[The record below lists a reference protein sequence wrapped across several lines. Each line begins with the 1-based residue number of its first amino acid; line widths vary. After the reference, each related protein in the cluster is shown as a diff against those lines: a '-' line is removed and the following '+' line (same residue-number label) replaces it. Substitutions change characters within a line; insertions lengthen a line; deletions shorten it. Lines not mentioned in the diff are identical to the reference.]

1 MLARALLLGLL
12 ALASISSQAWA
23 TGPAYYPPG
32 GSGSG
37 VVANT
42 CSAGD
47 FFTAVDGSGNFTC
60 STASGSGDV
69 TAVGDCASGA
79 CFDGTSGNSIQFEG
93 STADAFETTLTATDP
108 TADRTITMPNRTG
121 QMALEK
127 VVNLYDYAVCDGT
140 NEATGIQAAIT
151 AACALGPGGTLY
163 VPADTCVYGS
173 TLTLC
178 SGLAIVGSDSTERVA
193 YPTAQPHELSYS
205 GTGTAIDAQSLSGVR
220 LSGLLLRATSASFA
234 GPLVDA
240 DGTGYL
246 YIERVMMTAATQAGA
261 ATCALLS
268 LNNAT
273 DVSVD
278 GSAFYRCGYA
288 IKGRA
293 LSSDFSNVVR
303 LNHNAFYEAEACS
316 VQNIGDAWEF
326 TNNKWQQQ
334 GATDNESDLICHGAG
349 ICSEGVTFTGN
360 MSVDQPSGPTNGQ
373 FIFCG
378 SGVSISGNYIG
389 GNTTQDGVLFDEQ
402 CDGCSVQGNWFGFLD
417 EAVKFSGTGSSASNG
432 VIVLGNDYDT
442 VTTKVGGTRPGG
454 SIMQE
459 NTGGYIVN
467 ETGDIWLNVDTDANS
482 GAGTMVIGS
491 NLTST
496 NATHQFDFTEAY
508 ANFRRGNDLRF
519 YDADDSNYVEAT
531 VGTVNITSNK
541 TLTIPDATGTMCV
554 SAAAPLTLNATT
566 GDLTTTADPVSI
578 KGVAVTDTSG
588 VDFVEG
594 TGITITSNTG
604 VSPDTATLAA
614 TLGTAIDTSEITDG
628 TIAFADVNSTQ
639 TLAGNPANG
648 ASSVWIGT
656 TGLIWEGATSDNF
669 ETLLVAA
676 DTTAS
681 DKTITLPNET
691 GTVCTTGSICAGTVQ
706 YQAGLSGGDVTTT
719 SGGASAT
726 IATGAV
732 TTGKI
737 LDATIAQV
745 DIDDTQTLAGNPA
758 NGDSSVWFAT
768 TGLIWEGATSNS
780 NEGLLVAADV
790 GGDRT
795 WTLPD
800 ASGTIA
806 VSAST
811 PLTLNATTGNL
822 TIADAAADSSTKG
835 AVTFPSTHFTCT
847 SGTCSLLASPTFGAA
862 SGTSYTWTW
871 DLSSGTDPSLI
882 FSTGAVALGSST
894 GLYGSTSS
902 SGDLNLFSTTH
913 ATKGQINLDDQVDL
927 WPSVADLTTGNN
939 NTAVRFNSSTFDIS
953 GRAVFSLLSASSTT
967 TMTGTLSGNLF
978 PYYLGLD
985 FSPTTTVTGDALS
998 ASYQYAV
1005 RMGGT
1010 STTTAA
1016 THLPIAGGFL
1026 HNRTYTTSQV
1036 NGWVLGN
1043 TYALDDQPIFTQT
1056 SASGTQQMSGHYSLY
1071 HHPSFN
1077 SNGSNPSGFTAAND
1091 FSILHGNVYTAAA
1104 GNTLTITARGG
1115 LKYDAYTTSGSGTV
1129 VVTDDTAV
1137 TCGALGVPGTQAAC
1151 IKSAIQAD
1159 AKRYFLKDT
1168 GGAQSSLAG
1177 KFTTYNNITTAGTGL
1192 PIITGESGVSA
1203 TKTADFTA
1211 LSYTPPATAG
1221 RYRVEQVITTTS
1233 GTNTG
1238 SFQCTVDY
1246 VDSQGTTHTA
1256 DLMPMVNQTGLWATA
1271 LPVVAGASKE
1281 WHCGPTYI
1289 TINNSATAI
1298 VLKVDVTT
1306 GTVNYTVAASVEQ
1319 LG

>member
-1 MLARALLLGLL
+1 MIQRAVILAALLFFPT
-12 ALASISSQAWA
+12 AAHA
-23 TGPAYYPPG
+23 TGPACCGGG
-32 GSGSG
+32 GSSIS
-37 VVANT
+37 ANSCSVPGDFATGIATDGTLT
-42 CSAGD
+42 CSTPSGGGNVSNTGTPANNQIAVWTDATTIEGDPKLTLSGSSLTLGDSAVDAGFTLATGLTGGTDPQID
-47 FFTAVDGSGNFTC
+47 FTNGQVDCANCRFTLTGGTKVIPDAGGGGVATRVPYWSDTDTLTDEAAFAYDSSTNTLTVTNVTGNASTASTASDLSNAGIDAVLPDIDGFGLSINTGTTPDELQLAPGEVTGPQVWGDGSGTMSWTFNTGITDPVIDFYNT
-60 STASGSGDV
+60 GVVDV
-69 TAVGDCASGA
+69 T
-79 CFDGTSGNSIQFEG
+79 GTLQMNTVPVVTTTG
-93 STADAFETTLTATDP
+93 SQTLT
-108 TADRTITMPNRTG
+108 N
-121 QMALEK
+121 K
-127 VVNLYDYAVCDGT
+127 
-140 NEATGIQAAIT
+140 
-151 AACALGPGGTLY
+151 
-163 VPADTCVYGS
+163 
-173 TLTLC
+173 TLT
-178 SGLAIVGSDSTERVA
+178 T
-193 YPTAQPHELSYS
+193 PT
-205 GTGTAIDAQSLSGVR
+205 I
-220 LSGLLLRATSASFA
+220 ASF
-234 GPLVDA
+234 
-240 DGTGYL
+240 
-246 YIERVMMTAATQAGA
+246 
-261 ATCALLS
+261 
-268 LNNAT
+268 
-273 DVSVD
+273 
-278 GSAFYRCGYA
+278 
-288 IKGRA
+288 
-293 LSSDFSNVVR
+293 
-303 LNHNAFYEAEACS
+303 
-316 VQNIGDAWEF
+316 
-326 TNNKWQQQ
+326 
-334 GATDNESDLICHGAG
+334 
-349 ICSEGVTFTGN
+349 
-360 MSVDQPSGPTNGQ
+360 
-373 FIFCG
+373 
-378 SGVSISGNYIG
+378 
-389 GNTTQDGVLFDEQ
+389 
-402 CDGCSVQGNWFGFLD
+402 
-417 EAVKFSGTGSSASNG
+417 
-432 VIVLGNDYDT
+432 
-442 VTTKVGGTRPGG
+442 
-454 SIMQE
+454 
-459 NTGGYIVN
+459 
-467 ETGDIWLNVDTDANS
+467 
-482 GAGTMVIGS
+482 
-491 NLTST
+491 T
-496 NATHQFDFTEAY
+496 NATHNHTNA
-508 ANFRRGNDLRF
+508 AGG
-519 YDADDSNYVEAT
+519 
-531 VGTVNITSNK
+531 GT
-541 TLTIPDATGTMCV
+541 L
-554 SAAAPLTLNATT
+554 
-566 GDLTTTADPVSI
+566 
-578 KGVAVTDTSG
+578 
-588 VDFVEG
+588 
-594 TGITITSNTG
+594 
-604 VSPDTATLAA
+604 
-614 TLGTAIDTSEITDG
+614 
-628 TIAFADVNSTQ
+628 
-639 TLAGNPANG
+639 TLAGSAFPNQ
-648 ASSVWIGT
+648 GT
-656 TGLIWEGATSDNF
+656 TTTVLHGNAAGNPSWGQVSNSDLAGSISVSK
-669 ETLLVAA
+669 TLLTDGAGILLSTDTLSTASTEANFLANAA
-676 DTTAS
+676 SVTCSSSPGKLIVDTTAE
-681 DKTITLPNET
+681 TLAYCDGAVGSTQKWAALGNDSGESTAAANNSVALTTDTT
-691 GTVCTTGSICAGTVQ
+691 GNYAAGDAEAGNATGLACTTCV
-706 YQAGLSGGDVTTT
+706 D
-719 SGGASAT
+719 AT
-726 IATGAV
+726 DIATGAV

-953 GRAVFSLLSASSTT
+953 GNAVFSLLSAGSTT
-967 TMTGTLSGNLF
+967 TMTGTLSGILF

-985 FSPTTTVTGDALS
+985 FSPTTTVTGDSLS

-1043 TYALDDQPIFTQT
+1043 AYALDDQPIFTQT

-1077 SNGSNPSGFTAAND
+1077 SNGSNPSGFTVTND

-1238 SFQCTVDY
+1238 SFQCTVGY

>member
-1 MLARALLLGLL
+1 MLWN
-12 ALASISSQAWA
+12 S
-23 TGPAYYPPG
+23 G
-32 GSGSG
+32 GG
-37 VVANT
+37 VTAKT

-127 VVNLYDYAVCDGT
+127 VVNLYDYAACDGT

-334 GATDNESDLICHGAG
+334 GATDNESDLICHGGG

-648 ASSVWIGT
+648 ASSVWFGT
-656 TGLIWEGATSDNF
+656 TGLIWEGSTSDTN
-669 ETLLVAA
+669 EGLLVSSDVTA
-676 DTTAS
+676 DRTW
-681 DKTITLPNET
+681 TLPNET
-691 GTVCTTGSICAGTVQ
+691 GTICTTGSVCSG
-706 YQAGLSGGDVTTT
+706 YQASI
-719 SGGASAT
+719 SYQSAT
-726 IATGAV
+726 ATN
-732 TTGKI
+732 
-737 LDATIAQV
+737 QS
-745 DIDDTQTLAGNPA
+745 A
-758 NGDSSVWFAT
+758 N
-768 TGLIWEGATSNS
+768 I
-780 NEGLLVAADV
+780 
-790 GGDRT
+790 
-795 WTLPD
+795 
-800 ASGTIA
+800 
-806 VSAST
+806 
-811 PLTLNATTGNL
+811 
-822 TIADAAADSSTKG
+822 
-835 AVTFPSTHFTCT
+835 
-847 SGTCSLLASPTFGAA
+847 
-862 SGTSYTWTW
+862 
-871 DLSSGTDPSLI
+871 
-882 FSTGAVALGSST
+882 
-894 GLYGSTSS
+894 GST
-902 SGDLNLFSTTH
+902 NL
-913 ATKGQINLDDQVDL
+913 I
-927 WPSVADLTTGNN
+927 
-939 NTAVRFNSSTFDIS
+939 
-953 GRAVFSLLSASSTT
+953 AS
-967 TMTGTLSGNLF
+967 
-978 PYYLGLD
+978 
-985 FSPTTTVTGDALS
+985 
-998 ASYQYAV
+998 
-1005 RMGGT
+1005 
-1010 STTTAA
+1010 
-1016 THLPIAGGFL
+1016 
-1026 HNRTYTTSQV
+1026 
-1036 NGWVLGN
+1036 
-1043 TYALDDQPIFTQT
+1043 
-1056 SASGTQQMSGHYSLY
+1056 
-1071 HHPSFN
+1071 
-1077 SNGSNPSGFTAAND
+1077 
-1091 FSILHGNVYTAAA
+1091 
-1104 GNTLTITARGG
+1104 
-1115 LKYDAYTTSGSGTV
+1115 
-1129 VVTDDTAV
+1129 
-1137 TCGALGVPGTQAAC
+1137 
-1151 IKSAIQAD
+1151 
-1159 AKRYFLKDT
+1159 
-1168 GGAQSSLAG
+1168 
-1177 KFTTYNNITTAGTGL
+1177 
-1192 PIITGESGVSA
+1192 
-1203 TKTADFTA
+1203 
-1211 LSYTPPATAG
+1211 ATAG
-1221 RYRVEQVITTTS
+1221 RYRICGFITLTTAAGTSSTLPALAIGWTDVTDSNVKAFGMTTASTANLTSLSPGNCTLIDAKGSTAITYSTS
-1233 GTNTG
+1233 GYASNPAAAMK
-1238 SFQCTVDY
+1238 FKVY
-1246 VDSQGTTHTA
+1246 LTA
-1256 DLMPMVNQTGLWATA
+1256 EAM
-1271 LPVVAGASKE
+1271 
-1281 WHCGPTYI
+1281 
-1289 TINNSATAI
+1289 
-1298 VLKVDVTT
+1298 
-1306 GTVNYTVAASVEQ
+1306 
-1319 LG
+1319 

>member
-1 MLARALLLGLL
+1 MLWN
-12 ALASISSQAWA
+12 S
-23 TGPAYYPPG
+23 G
-32 GSGSG
+32 GG
-37 VVANT
+37 VTAKT

-79 CFDGTSGNSIQFEG
+79 CFDGTTG
-93 STADAFETTLTATDP
+93 TTLTFKNATSGTIAVTP
-108 TADRTITMPNRTG
+108 VAGALGTRTISLPAETG
-121 QMALEK
+121 T
-127 VVNLYDYAVCDGT
+127 VCT
-140 NEATGIQAAIT
+140 TGSI
-151 AACALGPGGTLY
+151 
-163 VPADTCVYGS
+163 
-173 TLTLC
+173 C
-178 SGLAIVGSDSTERVA
+178 SGAVT
-193 YPTAQPHELSYS
+193 YQ
-205 GTGTAIDAQSLSGVR
+205 
-220 LSGLLLRATSASFA
+220 A
-234 GPLVDA
+234 GPLSGDVVTSGAVATIQANSVALTTDTTGNYAAGDA
-240 DGTGYL
+240 
-246 YIERVMMTAATQAGA
+246 EAG
-261 ATCALLS
+261 
-268 LNNAT
+268 NAT
-273 DVSVD
+273 GVACTDCV
-278 GSAFYRCGYA
+278 
-288 IKGRA
+288 A
-293 LSSDFSNVVR
+293 LTTETTGNYV
-303 LNHNAFYEAEACS
+303 
-316 VQNIGDAWEF
+316 
-326 TNNKWQQQ
+326 
-334 GATDNESDLICHGAG
+334 ATITAGAG
-349 ICSEGVTFTGN
+349 ISGSSSTEGGTPTIAFDYTNTLASNSLAASNCV
-360 MSVDQPSGPTNGQ
+360 MSSS
-373 FIFCG
+373 G
-378 SGVSISGNYIG
+378 SGGILCEG
-389 GNTTQDGVLFDEQ
+389 
-402 CDGCSVQGNWFGFLD
+402 
-417 EAVKFSGTGSSASNG
+417 
-432 VIVLGNDYDT
+432 
-442 VTTKVGGTRPGG
+442 
-454 SIMQE
+454 
-459 NTGGYIVN
+459 
-467 ETGDIWLNVDTDANS
+467 
-482 GAGTMVIGS
+482 
-491 NLTST
+491 
-496 NATHQFDFTEAY
+496 
-508 ANFRRGNDLRF
+508 
-519 YDADDSNYVEAT
+519 
-531 VGTVNITSNK
+531 
-541 TLTIPDATGTMCV
+541 
-554 SAAAPLTLNATT
+554 
-566 GDLTTTADPVSI
+566 TTADGI
-578 KGVAVTDTSG
+578 ETFITVTD
-588 VDFVEG
+588 
-594 TGITITSNTG
+594 
-604 VSPDTATLAA
+604 P
-614 TLGTAIDTSEITDG
+614 
-628 TIAFADVNSTQ
+628 
-639 TLAGNPANG
+639 
-648 ASSVWIGT
+648 
-656 TGLIWEGATSDNF
+656 
-669 ETLLVAA
+669 
-676 DTTAS
+676 TAS
-681 DKTITLPNET
+681 DKTITIPNET

-953 GRAVFSLLSASSTT
+953 GNAVFSLLSASSTT

-985 FSPTTTVTGDALS
+985 FSPTTTVTGDAVS

-1016 THLPIAGGFL
+1016 THLPIVGGFL

-1036 NGWVLGN
+1036 NGWVLGSA
-1043 TYALDDQPIFTQT
+1043 YALDDQPIFTQT
-1056 SASGTQQMSGHYSLY
+1056 SASGTQQMAGHYSLY

-1077 SNGSNPSGFTAAND
+1077 SNGSNPSAFTVSND
-1091 FSILHGNVYTAAA
+1091 FTVLHGNVYTAAA

-1115 LKYDAYTTSGSGTV
+1115 LKYDPYTTTGSGTV
-1129 VVTDDTAV
+1129 AVTDDTAV
-1137 TCGALGVPGTQAAC
+1137 TCGALAGATTSSC
-1151 IKSAIQAD
+1151 IKSAITANS
-1159 AKRYFLKDT
+1159 ARYFLNDT

-1238 SFQCTVDY
+1238 SFQCTVGY

>member
-1 MLARALLLGLL
+1 MLWN
-12 ALASISSQAWA
+12 S
-23 TGPAYYPPG
+23 G
-32 GSGSG
+32 GG
-37 VVANT
+37 VTAKT

-127 VVNLYDYAVCDGT
+127 VVNLYDYAACDGT

-648 ASSVWIGT
+648 ASSVWFG
-656 TGLIWEGATSDNF
+656 
-669 ETLLVAA
+669 
-676 DTTAS
+676 
-681 DKTITLPNET
+681 
-691 GTVCTTGSICAGTVQ
+691 
-706 YQAGLSGGDVTTT
+706 
-719 SGGASAT
+719 
-726 IATGAV
+726 
-732 TTGKI
+732 
-737 LDATIAQV
+737 
-745 DIDDTQTLAGNPA
+745 
-758 NGDSSVWFAT
+758 T

-953 GRAVFSLLSASSTT
+953 GKAEFSLLSASSTT
-967 TMTGTLSGNLF
+967 TMTGTLSGILF

-1010 STTTAA
+1010 STTTAT

-1043 TYALDDQPIFTQT
+1043 AYALDDQPIFTQT

-1077 SNGSNPSGFTAAND
+1077 SNGSNPSGFTATND

-1115 LKYDAYTTSGSGTV
+1115 LKYDAYTTSGLGTV

>member
-1 MLARALLLGLL
+1 MLWN
-12 ALASISSQAWA
+12 S
-23 TGPAYYPPG
+23 G
-32 GSGSG
+32 GG
-37 VVANT
+37 VTAKT

-127 VVNLYDYAVCDGT
+127 VVNLYDYAACDGT

-220 LSGLLLRATSASFA
+220 LSGLLLRATSGSFA

-334 GATDNESDLICHGAG
+334 GATDNESDLICHGGG

-454 SIMQE
+454 SVMQE

-496 NATHQFDFTEAY
+496 SATHQFDFTEAY
-508 ANFRRGNDLRF
+508 AQFRRGNDLRF

-648 ASSVWIGT
+648 ASSVWFGT

-691 GTVCTTGSICAGTVQ
+691 GTVCTTGSICSGTVQ
-706 YQAGLSGGDVTTT
+706 YQAGLAGGDVTTS
-719 SGGASAT
+719 SGGAAAT
-726 IATGAV
+726 IGADKVLESMLKVVDTPADEECLTYEATGGDFEWQACGSGAGDSITV
-732 TTGKI
+732 NTSA
-737 LDATIAQV
+737 AT
-745 DIDDTQTLAGNPA
+745 DPDFA
-758 NGDSSVWFAT
+758 NGDIDWTLTGGNSITATVACSGCVDSTDLADSISAT
-768 TGLIWEGATSNS
+768 TFTGALVGNADTATALAANPSDCASDTYATTIAASGNLTCATVTNAGLAGSIAMSKTLLTADAGVALSTNSLTTASDEQNFLASGALTCGASTNGKMQVHTTPLQYCDNAATPTLQYAAYANSTGQATALNTGAGSDGSRGITFTDNTSNPSAPSSGETILHSKASLLYSLADDDTSPGGFLVPTQSFVRTS
-780 NEGLLVAADV
+780 NY
-790 GGDRT
+790 T
-795 WTLPD
+795 
-800 ASGTIA
+800 
-806 VSAST
+806 
-811 PLTLNATTGNL
+811 NATTSLTDVFGSSANL
-822 TIADAAADSSTKG
+822 ANAGGYIISGHFQYSTSAATTDFGLAFDLSAATSAVISVSAVCQDSTANNADFGVATADATAVTIADAAG
-835 AVTFPSTHFTCT
+835 AVTDGSCIVN
-847 SGTCSLLASPTFGAA
+847 GYIKN
-862 SGTSYTWTW
+862 GTS
-871 DLSSGTDPSLI
+871 
-882 FSTGAVALGSST
+882 
-894 GLYGSTSS
+894 
-902 SGDLNLFSTTH
+902 
-913 ATKGQINLDDQVDL
+913 
-927 WPSVADLTTGNN
+927 
-939 NTAVRFNSSTFDIS
+939 
-953 GRAVFSLLSASSTT
+953 
-967 TMTGTLSGNLF
+967 TGTLTIRAKAIG
-978 PYYLGLD
+978 
-985 FSPTTTVTGDALS
+985 
-998 ASYQYAV
+998 
-1005 RMGGT
+1005 
-1010 STTTAA
+1010 
-1016 THLPIAGGFL
+1016 AG
-1026 HNRTYTTSQV
+1026 
-1036 NGWVLGN
+1036 
-1043 TYALDDQPIFTQT
+1043 
-1056 SASGTQQMSGHYSLY
+1056 
-1071 HHPSFN
+1071 
-1077 SNGSNPSGFTAAND
+1077 
-1091 FSILHGNVYTAAA
+1091 
-1104 GNTLTITARGG
+1104 TLTISA
-1115 LKYDAYTTSGSGTV
+1115 GSNIV
-1129 VVTDDTAV
+1129 V
-1137 TCGALGVPGTQAAC
+1137 Q
-1151 IKSAIQAD
+1151 
-1159 AKRYFLKDT
+1159 R
-1168 GGAQSSLAG
+1168 
-1177 KFTTYNNITTAGTGL
+1177 
-1192 PIITGESGVSA
+1192 VS
-1203 TKTADFTA
+1203 
-1211 LSYTPPATAG
+1211 
-1221 RYRVEQVITTTS
+1221 
-1233 GTNTG
+1233 
-1238 SFQCTVDY
+1238 
-1246 VDSQGTTHTA
+1246 
-1256 DLMPMVNQTGLWATA
+1256 
-1271 LPVVAGASKE
+1271 
-1281 WHCGPTYI
+1281 
-1289 TINNSATAI
+1289 
-1298 VLKVDVTT
+1298 
-1306 GTVNYTVAASVEQ
+1306 
-1319 LG
+1319 

>member
-47 FFTAVDGSGNFTC
+47 FFSTVDANGNFTC
-60 STASGSGDV
+60 TTAGSGSGDI
-69 TAVGDCASGA
+69 TDVGDCATGA
-79 CFDGTSGNSIQFEG
+79 CFTGTTG
-93 STADAFETTLTATDP
+93 TTLTFK
-108 TADRTITMPNRTG
+108 N
-121 QMALEK
+121 
-127 VVNLYDYAVCDGT
+127 
-140 NEATGIQAAIT
+140 
-151 AACALGPGGTLY
+151 
-163 VPADTCVYGS
+163 
-173 TLTLC
+173 
-178 SGLAIVGSDSTERVA
+178 
-193 YPTAQPHELSYS
+193 
-205 GTGTAIDAQSLSGVR
+205 
-220 LSGLLLRATSASFA
+220 ATS
-234 GPLVDA
+234 
-240 DGTGYL
+240 
-246 YIERVMMTAATQAGA
+246 
-261 ATCALLS
+261 
-268 LNNAT
+268 
-273 DVSVD
+273 
-278 GSAFYRCGYA
+278 
-288 IKGRA
+288 
-293 LSSDFSNVVR
+293 
-303 LNHNAFYEAEACS
+303 
-316 VQNIGDAWEF
+316 
-326 TNNKWQQQ
+326 
-334 GATDNESDLICHGAG
+334 
-349 ICSEGVTFTGN
+349 
-360 MSVDQPSGPTNGQ
+360 
-373 FIFCG
+373 
-378 SGVSISGNYIG
+378 
-389 GNTTQDGVLFDEQ
+389 
-402 CDGCSVQGNWFGFLD
+402 
-417 EAVKFSGTGSSASNG
+417 
-432 VIVLGNDYDT
+432 
-442 VTTKVGGTRPGG
+442 
-454 SIMQE
+454 
-459 NTGGYIVN
+459 
-467 ETGDIWLNVDTDANS
+467 
-482 GAGTMVIGS
+482 
-491 NLTST
+491 
-496 NATHQFDFTEAY
+496 
-508 ANFRRGNDLRF
+508 
-519 YDADDSNYVEAT
+519 
-531 VGTVNITSNK
+531 
-541 TLTIPDATGTMCV
+541 
-554 SAAAPLTLNATT
+554 
-566 GDLTTTADPVSI
+566 
-578 KGVAVTDTSG
+578 
-588 VDFVEG
+588 
-594 TGITITSNTG
+594 
-604 VSPDTATLAA
+604 
-614 TLGTAIDTSEITDG
+614 G
-628 TIAFADVNSTQ
+628 TIAVTPV
-639 TLAGNPANG
+639 AGALGTRTISLPA
-648 ASSVWIGT
+648 
-656 TGLIWEGATSDNF
+656 
-669 ETLLVAA
+669 
-676 DTTAS
+676 
-681 DKTITLPNET
+681 ET

-953 GRAVFSLLSASSTT
+953 GKAEFSLLSASSTT

-985 FSPTTTVTGDALS
+985 FSPTTTVTGDAVS

-1043 TYALDDQPIFTQT
+1043 AYALDDQPIFTQT

-1077 SNGSNPSGFTAAND
+1077 SNGSNPSGFTATND

-1246 VDSQGTTHTA
+1246 VDSRGTTHTA

>member
-47 FFTAVDGSGNFTC
+47 FFSAVDAGGNFTC

-79 CFDGTSGNSIQFEG
+79 CFDGTTGTTLTFKNATSGTIAVTPVAGALGTRTISLPAETGTICTTG
-93 STADAFETTLTATDP
+93 SVCSGYQASGSYAPANATYITQTADATLSA
-108 TADRTITMPNRTG
+108 
-121 QMALEK
+121 E
-127 VVNLYDYAVCDGT
+127 
-140 NEATGIQAAIT
+140 QAMG
-151 AACALGPGGTLY
+151 ALGTGLVKNTTTTGVQSIYAGTSCTNQFPRSL
-163 VPADTCVYGS
+163 
-173 TLTLC
+173 
-178 SGLAIVGSDSTERVA
+178 
-193 YPTAQPHELSYS
+193 
-205 GTGTAIDAQSLSGVR
+205 DAS
-220 LSGLLLRATSASFA
+220 
-234 GPLVDA
+234 
-240 DGTGYL
+240 
-246 YIERVMMTAATQAGA
+246 GA
-261 ATCALLS
+261 ATCA
-268 LNNAT
+268 
-273 DVSVD
+273 SVA
-278 GSAFYRCGYA
+278 SA
-288 IKGRA
+288 
-293 LSSDFSNVVR
+293 D
-303 LNHNAFYEAEACS
+303 
-316 VQNIGDAWEF
+316 
-326 TNNKWQQQ
+326 
-334 GATDNESDLICHGAG
+334 
-349 ICSEGVTFTGN
+349 
-360 MSVDQPSGPTNGQ
+360 
-373 FIFCG
+373 
-378 SGVSISGNYIG
+378 
-389 GNTTQDGVLFDEQ
+389 
-402 CDGCSVQGNWFGFLD
+402 
-417 EAVKFSGTGSSASNG
+417 
-432 VIVLGNDYDT
+432 
-442 VTTKVGGTRPGG
+442 
-454 SIMQE
+454 
-459 NTGGYIVN
+459 
-467 ETGDIWLNVDTDANS
+467 
-482 GAGTMVIGS
+482 
-491 NLTST
+491 
-496 NATHQFDFTEAY
+496 
-508 ANFRRGNDLRF
+508 
-519 YDADDSNYVEAT
+519 
-531 VGTVNITSNK
+531 
-541 TLTIPDATGTMCV
+541 
-554 SAAAPLTLNATT
+554 
-566 GDLTTTADPVSI
+566 
-578 KGVAVTDTSG
+578 
-588 VDFVEG
+588 
-594 TGITITSNTG
+594 
-604 VSPDTATLAA
+604 
-614 TLGTAIDTSEITDG
+614 ITDG

-648 ASSVWIGT
+648 ASSVWFGT
-656 TGLIWEGATSDNF
+656 TGLIWEGATSD
-669 ETLLVAA
+669 
-676 DTTAS
+676 
-681 DKTITLPNET
+681 
-691 GTVCTTGSICAGTVQ
+691 
-706 YQAGLSGGDVTTT
+706 
-719 SGGASAT
+719 
-726 IATGAV
+726 
-732 TTGKI
+732 
-737 LDATIAQV
+737 
-745 DIDDTQTLAGNPA
+745 
-758 NGDSSVWFAT
+758 
-768 TGLIWEGATSNS
+768 S

-953 GRAVFSLLSASSTT
+953 GKAVFSLLSASSTT
-967 TMTGTLSGNLF
+967 TMTGTLSGSLF

-985 FSPTTTVTGDALS
+985 FSPTTTVTGDDLS
-998 ASYQYAV
+998 TSYQYAV

-1016 THLPIAGGFL
+1016 IHLPIAGGFL

-1043 TYALDDQPIFTQT
+1043 AYALDDQPIFTQT

-1077 SNGSNPSGFTAAND
+1077 SNGSNPSGFTATND

>member
-1 MLARALLLGLL
+1 MLWN
-12 ALASISSQAWA
+12 S
-23 TGPAYYPPG
+23 G
-32 GSGSG
+32 GG
-37 VVANT
+37 VTAKT

-79 CFDGTSGNSIQFEG
+79 CFDGTTGTTLTFKNATSGTIAVTPVAGALGTRTISLPAETGTICTTG
-93 STADAFETTLTATDP
+93 SVCSGYQASGSYAPANATYITQTADATLSA
-108 TADRTITMPNRTG
+108 
-121 QMALEK
+121 E
-127 VVNLYDYAVCDGT
+127 
-140 NEATGIQAAIT
+140 QAMG
-151 AACALGPGGTLY
+151 ALGTGLVKNTTTTGVQSIYAGTSCTNQFPRSL
-163 VPADTCVYGS
+163 
-173 TLTLC
+173 
-178 SGLAIVGSDSTERVA
+178 
-193 YPTAQPHELSYS
+193 
-205 GTGTAIDAQSLSGVR
+205 DAS
-220 LSGLLLRATSASFA
+220 
-234 GPLVDA
+234 
-240 DGTGYL
+240 
-246 YIERVMMTAATQAGA
+246 GA
-261 ATCALLS
+261 ATCA
-268 LNNAT
+268 
-273 DVSVD
+273 SVA
-278 GSAFYRCGYA
+278 SA
-288 IKGRA
+288 
-293 LSSDFSNVVR
+293 D
-303 LNHNAFYEAEACS
+303 
-316 VQNIGDAWEF
+316 
-326 TNNKWQQQ
+326 
-334 GATDNESDLICHGAG
+334 
-349 ICSEGVTFTGN
+349 
-360 MSVDQPSGPTNGQ
+360 
-373 FIFCG
+373 
-378 SGVSISGNYIG
+378 
-389 GNTTQDGVLFDEQ
+389 
-402 CDGCSVQGNWFGFLD
+402 
-417 EAVKFSGTGSSASNG
+417 
-432 VIVLGNDYDT
+432 
-442 VTTKVGGTRPGG
+442 
-454 SIMQE
+454 
-459 NTGGYIVN
+459 
-467 ETGDIWLNVDTDANS
+467 
-482 GAGTMVIGS
+482 
-491 NLTST
+491 
-496 NATHQFDFTEAY
+496 
-508 ANFRRGNDLRF
+508 
-519 YDADDSNYVEAT
+519 
-531 VGTVNITSNK
+531 
-541 TLTIPDATGTMCV
+541 
-554 SAAAPLTLNATT
+554 
-566 GDLTTTADPVSI
+566 
-578 KGVAVTDTSG
+578 
-588 VDFVEG
+588 
-594 TGITITSNTG
+594 
-604 VSPDTATLAA
+604 
-614 TLGTAIDTSEITDG
+614 ITDG

-648 ASSVWIGT
+648 ASSVWFGT

-953 GRAVFSLLSASSTT
+953 GKAVFSLLSASSTT
-967 TMTGTLSGNLF
+967 TMTGTLSGSLF

-985 FSPTTTVTGDALS
+985 FSPTTTVTGDDLS
-998 ASYQYAV
+998 TSYQYAV

-1016 THLPIAGGFL
+1016 IHLPIAGGFL

-1043 TYALDDQPIFTQT
+1043 AYALDDQPIFTQT

-1077 SNGSNPSGFTAAND
+1077 SNGSNPSGFTATND